1 MCAPAAPSPTNT
13 INQQT
18 ASNKETAISQ
28 AGLNMVNQNTPQ
40 GNLSYKQIGTWADG
54 TPRYEATQ
62 TLNAG
67 GQQLFKTG
75 QQTQQNLAN
84 LAREQSGRLS
94 SLLNKNIDLSG
105 LPQGGAAPSYT
116 RYGSGPKLQTS
127 LGANDFS
134 ADRQRVET
142 AMFDRLNPQLD
153 RQRQQLETDLVNRGI
168 RPGSS
173 AYSSAISD
181 FNKDINDQRTSIL
194 LNAGQE
200 QNRLQQLAINAGNFS
215 NTANQQMYANN
226 IGSTSAN
233 NSLLDQGFANQNTQR
248 QNALQELIM
257 QRQMPLN
264 EILALAGQGQIQ
276 QPQFTATPQ
285 TGVAGTD
292 VAGITNAGY
301 QQQMAQHN
309 SNQGVLGGLF
319 SAGASLVPMFSDAR
333 LKTNIVKVGD
343 HPIGVG
349 IYEYDWIETGEH
361 DRGVIAQEVM
371 KVRPDLVD
379 DTHESGFLRVHY
391 SRMEAI

>member
-67 GQQLFKTG
+67 GQQLFETG

-84 LAREQSGRLS
+84 LAKDQSARLPG
-94 SLLNKNIDLSG
+94 LLN
-105 LPQGGAAPSYT
+105 API
-116 RYGSGPKLQTS
+116 
-127 LGANDFS
+127 DFS
-134 ADRQRVET
+134 QQRGYLEELTAGALDRNWDRQ
-142 AMFDRLNPQLD
+142 A
-153 RQRQQLETDLVNRGI
+153 QQTETDLVNRGI
-168 RPGSS
+168 RPGST
-173 AYSSAISD
+173 AYQQQIGD
-181 FNKDINDQRTSIL
+181 FRTDRS
-194 LNAGQE
+194 NAY
-200 QNRLQQLAINAGNFS
+200 NAANVANY
-215 NTANQQMYANN
+215 NTALQSQMA
-226 IGSTSAN
+226 
-233 NSLLDQGFANQNTQR
+233 LR
-248 QNALQELIM
+248 QAPLQ
-257 QRQMPLN
+257 

-391 SRMEAI
+391 SRMEAM